1 MEEEYSV
8 SVTQLIQKMNLINH
22 TPEIDT
28 DHILIKDPNMNRP
41 AVQLA
46 GFFEHFDSARIQIC
60 GNVEFAYISNMHTEE
75 ENIQIFEKLFAFKI
89 PCLIFCRNI
98 KPYDYIIETGKR
110 CGIPILTDTSE
121 TTSDFV
127 HEVVKWLH
135 VELAPRISILRSSE
149 ATSSFCSSLISYLR
163 AELAPMVTR
172 HGVLMEIYGEGVL
185 LTGES
190 GIGKSEA
197 ALEMIRR
204 GHRLV
209 SDDVVEIK
217 KVSDET
223 LIGTAPDI
231 TRHFIELRGIGIIDV
246 KSMFGVECVKHTQ
259 SIDLIVNL
267 EEWDK
272 DANYDRLGLEDQYT
286 EILGNKI
293 VSHSIP
299 IRPGRNIAV
308 IVEAAAVNHRQKKMG
323 YNAAQELYNRVTQN
337 IAKNSHN
344 V

>member
-135 VELAPRISILRSSE
+135 VELAPRISIH
-149 ATSSFCSSLISYLR
+149 A
-163 AELAPMVTR
+163 
-172 HGVLMEIYGEGVL
+172 VLLDVYGEGVMI
-185 LTGES
+185 TGDS
-190 GIGKSEA
+190 GLGKSEA
-197 ALEMIRR
+197 AL
-204 GHRLV
+204 
-209 SDDVVEIK
+209 
-217 KVSDET
+217 
-223 LIGTAPDI
+223 
-231 TRHFIELRGIGIIDV
+231 
-246 KSMFGVECVKHTQ
+246 
-259 SIDLIVNL
+259 
-267 EEWDK
+267 
-272 DANYDRLGLEDQYT
+272 
-286 EILGNKI
+286 
-293 VSHSIP
+293 
-299 IRPGRNIAV
+299 
-308 IVEAAAVNHRQKKMG
+308 
-323 YNAAQELYNRVTQN
+323 
-337 IAKNSHN
+337 
-344 V
+344 